1 MKNDY
6 DRQILSYLNDHEM
19 LTTEAAMEFL
29 PLSEVSV
36 RRIFNRLAELNLVRR
51 VRGGVRQPVREQN
64 IRIPYFLRG
73 QWFAAEKQ
81 RLAKRAAELV
91 KPDMAV
97 AIHGGSTTSFL
108 GMYLDHGTLIVNP
121 SASMIFRIAENTD
134 KLIFIADHSKFR
146 RKAYARGPAWE
157 DIDVLIT
164 DFDPENHERLKE
176 IRARGV
182 EVIIVPNAE

>member
-1 MKNDY
+1 MRNLNNPASCFTTILNCNFFFTAWTDMRNIAMIPHDFFGFFIGISCVRAKMLFGMSSRFSDSIFQHSDIITGPEAERSFTRY
-6 DRQILSYLNDHEM
+6 RTDLAFISACALDDRGL
-19 LTTEAAMEFL
+19 
-29 PLSEVSV
+29 
-36 RRIFNRLAELNLVRR
+36 
-51 VRGGVRQPVREQN
+51 
-64 IRIPYFLRG
+64 
-73 QWFAAEKQ
+73 
-81 RLAKRAAELV
+81 
-91 KPDMAV
+91 
-97 AIHGGSTTSFL
+97 
-108 GMYLDHGTLIVNP
+108 LDVDSP

>member
-1 MKNDY
+1 
-6 DRQILSYLNDHEM
+6 
-19 LTTEAAMEFL
+19 
-29 PLSEVSV
+29 
-36 RRIFNRLAELNLVRR
+36 
-51 VRGGVRQPVREQN
+51 
-64 IRIPYFLRG
+64 
-73 QWFAAEKQ
+73 
-81 RLAKRAAELV
+81 
-91 KPDMAV
+91 
-97 AIHGGSTTSFL
+97 
-108 GMYLDHGTLIVNP
+108 
-121 SASMIFRIAENTD
+121 MIFRIAENTD